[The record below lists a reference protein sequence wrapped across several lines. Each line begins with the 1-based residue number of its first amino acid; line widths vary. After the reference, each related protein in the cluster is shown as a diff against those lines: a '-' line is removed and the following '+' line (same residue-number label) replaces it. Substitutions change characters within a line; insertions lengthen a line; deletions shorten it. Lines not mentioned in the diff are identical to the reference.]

1 MALVVRDVHEH
12 ELDSILALNNGAG
25 RSIAP
30 LDRAGLRDLH
40 ARACHFKLAELDG
53 QIAGFLIALRESDEE
68 ANPRFAA
75 LRRLYPAFVF
85 IDRVVVAPPYRRH
98 GLGRVFYAAVTSYA
112 EARVPVLICE
122 VRLEPRDDVALLF
135 HGSRGFQE
143 VDQRVLAH
151 GRQRVALLAKPLD
164 CYDFIRRT
172 WIEGPA
178 AGLPDVPWL
187 AERVRPEVPA
197 ELRGTGT

>member
-30 LDRAGLRDLH
+30 LDMATLRDLFD
-40 ARACHFKLAELDG
+40 RACHFKLAELDG
-53 QIAGFLIALRESDEE
+53 QIAGFLIALRESDGE
-68 ANPRFAA
+68 ANPRFAT
-75 LRRLYPAFVF
+75 LRRHFPAFVF

-112 EARVPVLICE
+112 EARVPVLTCE

-135 HGSRGFQE
+135 HGSRGFHE
-143 VDQRVLAH
+143 VDQHVLV
-151 GRQRVALLAKPLD
+151 GSGQRVALLARPLD
-164 CYDFIRRT
+164 CYAFIRTT
-172 WIEGPA
+172 WLE
-178 AGLPDVPWL
+178 AGTRELPDVAWL
-187 AERVRPEVPA
+187 AERAWPQAPA

>member
-30 LDRAGLRDLH
+30 LDMATLRGLFE
-40 ARACHFKLAELDG
+40 RACHFRLAELDG
-53 QIAGFLIALRESDEE
+53 QIAGFLIALRESDDE
-68 ANPRFAA
+68 ASPRFAT

-112 EARVPVLICE
+112 EARVPVLTCE
-122 VRLEPRDDVALLF
+122 VRLEPRDDVAFLF

-143 VDQRVLAH
+143 VDQRVLAT
-151 GRQRVALLAKPLD
+151 GQRVAVLAKPLD
-164 CYDFIRRT
+164 CYAFIRKT
-172 WIEGPA
+172 WLEGA
-178 AGLPDVPWL
+178 THGLPDVPWL
-187 AERVRPEVPA
+187 AERERPQPPA